1 MPISRP
7 QVTYMSLW
15 AFAALLVDSKLLDS
29 KLQYYFSLI
38 RDLLQEI
45 RVVLESFE
53 ISNKS
58 SNPSNLVRIKVRLKG

>member
-7 QVTYMSLW
+7 QVTCFNSW
-15 AFAALLVDSKLLDS
+15 AFAVVIVDSKVSDS

-38 RDLLQEI
+38 RALVHEI

-53 ISNKS
+53 ISNKMQ
-58 SNPSNLVRIKVRLKG
+58 